1 MKGVVWWSSVGFG
14 RVFVRN
20 KNGWGGGAMEPR
32 RTSSS
37 CLGLY
42 PRLNDARGR
51 GQEKGR
57 RRGEGSSFGTVW
69 YGLVGFGRV
78 WWGAGRNVGVGVRQL
93 VMRPVTG

>member
-1 MKGVVWWSSVGFG
+1 MYRQCVIECCISPL
-14 RVFVRN
+14 VFVAVFACLLARLAD
-20 KNGWGGGAMEPR
+20 GWFEQQI
-32 RTSSS
+32 
-37 CLGLY
+37 
-42 PRLNDARGR
+42 